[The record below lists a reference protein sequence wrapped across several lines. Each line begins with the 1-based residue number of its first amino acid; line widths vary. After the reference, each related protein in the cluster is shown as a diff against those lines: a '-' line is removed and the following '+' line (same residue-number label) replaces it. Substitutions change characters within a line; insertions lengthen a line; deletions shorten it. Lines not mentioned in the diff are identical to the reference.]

1 MNISLKSKMALA
13 VSLLFILFSLGMTWF
28 TLSFFQN
35 RFEADLTGQQV
46 TLAASLAQSI
56 DNKLEMAR
64 TAMNGATA
72 KVTPEIVSSPR
83 KSQQYL
89 DSRPTLQAIFDD
101 GIYLFNVDGRF
112 IAESSYIHP
121 HTQEELRRL
130 EQACGQTAASGKAH
144 ISSYTFLNGRQGV
157 FFSIPVKDGSG
168 EMYAIMAGGIDLQG
182 KGFACEISRIRI
194 GKTGYLYIYDAD
206 RNSIVHQNRTED
218 LRNLPQGAEV
228 LLKKASSYGSGG
240 SGITVDPSQGSMITS
255 YKRMDS
261 TDWFVVANLPRTE
274 AYAPLLDARK
284 YFLIATVTGTV
295 IHLMLVWFLMR
306 RLMAPLQQMIR
317 HITGVSNRP
326 VEERFCSIDSH
337 DEIGRLATV
346 FNDMVADLNSRQ
358 KSLEE
363 TAVRAENEKARSEAI
378 IAALGEGLSI
388 QDRDFRIIYQNRIHQ
403 EIKGNCQGRLC
414 HEAYE
419 GKETACDN
427 CPVAMVFSDGK
438 LHSVEKEVVLRG
450 EPANVELVASPLRD
464 ATGEIVAAI
473 EIARNITSRKRAEEE
488 IRELNSHLQKKAA
501 ELELANGELK
511 AFGYSLSHDLK
522 TPLNRISLAA
532 QLLEELYGEKLD
544 ESGRFCIESIGA
556 GSKRMDEMID
566 GMLLLSGI
574 SRSDLIIKEVDLSG
588 TAEEIAHRLQAESPE
603 RTVVWSIE
611 PAAVVSG
618 DPRLLKS
625 VLENLLGN
633 AWKYTGKTADA
644 CIEFGTVPYE
654 GETAYFVRDNGAG
667 FDQLSAEKIFRP
679 FQRLHG
685 EEDFKGSGIGLAT
698 VQRIIHRHGGKIW
711 AEGQRGKG
719 ATFYFTVPPA
729 G

>member
-35 RFEADLTGQQV
+35 RFEADLTGQQM
-46 TLAASLAQSI
+46 TLAGSIAQSI
-56 DNKLEMAR
+56 DNKLGMAR

-72 KVTPEIVSSPR
+72 KVTSEIVSSPQ

-101 GIYLFNVDGRF
+101 GIYFFNVDGRF
-112 IAESSYIHP
+112 IAESSYISP
-121 HTQEELRRL
+121 RTQKERQRL
-130 EQACGQTAASGKAH
+130 EQLCAQTAATGKARL
-144 ISSYTFLNGRQGV
+144 SSYSFQNDRQGV
-157 FFSIPVKDGSG
+157 LVSVPVLDGSG
-168 EMYAIMAGGIDLQG
+168 EMYAIMAGGINLHG
-182 KGFACEISRIRI
+182 KGFAQEISRIRI
-194 GKTGYLYIYDAD
+194 GKTGYLYIYDAEHD
-206 RNSIVHQNRTED
+206 TIVHQNRPEH
-218 LRNLPQGAEV
+218 LRNLPQEAEA
-228 LLKKASSYGSGG
+228 LLKNSSYGTGG
-240 SGITVDPSQGSMITS
+240 SGITNDPSLGAMITS
-255 YKRMDS
+255 YKDLD
-261 TDWFVVANLPRTE
+261 TTGWHIVTNLPRAE
-274 AYAPLLDARK
+274 AYGPLFEARK
-284 YFLIATVTGTV
+284 YFVISTVAGTA
-295 IHLMLVWFLMR
+295 ITLLLVWFLMR
-306 RLMAPLQQMIR
+306 RLMEPLQQMIR
-317 HITGVSNRP
+317 HITGMSDRP
-326 VEERFCSIDSH
+326 VEERFCGIDSH
-337 DEIGRLATV
+337 DEIGSLATA
-346 FNDMVADLNSRQ
+346 FNGMVTDLNSRQ
-358 KSLEE
+358 KSLEK
-363 TAVRAENEKARSEAI
+363 TAIRAENEKARTEAI

-388 QDRDFRIIYQNRIHQ
+388 QDRDFRIIYQNRIHR
-403 EIKGNCQGRLC
+403 EIKGDCQGRLC

-419 GKETACDN
+419 GKDTVCDN
-427 CPVAMVFSDGK
+427 CPVAMVFGDGK
-438 LHSVEKEVVLRG
+438 RHSVEKEVVLRG

-464 ATGEIVAAI
+464 STGEIVAAI
-473 EIARNITSRKRAEEE
+473 EIARNITSRKKTEEE

-501 ELELANGELK
+501 ELELANSELK

-532 QLLEELYGEKLD
+532 QLLDELYVDRLD

-574 SRSDLIIKEVDLSG
+574 SRSDLIIKKVDLSS
-588 TAEEIAHRLQAESPE
+588 TAEEIAQRLQAESTE
-603 RTVVWSIE
+603 RTVAWSIE

-644 CIEFGTVPYE
+644 RIEFGTVPYE

-711 AEGQRGKG
+711 AEGQRGNG

-729 G
+729 D